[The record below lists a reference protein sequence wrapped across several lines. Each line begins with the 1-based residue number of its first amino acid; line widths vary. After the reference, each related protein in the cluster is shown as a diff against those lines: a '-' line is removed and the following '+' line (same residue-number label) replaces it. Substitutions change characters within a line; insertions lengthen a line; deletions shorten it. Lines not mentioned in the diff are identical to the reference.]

1 MAGADGQ
8 NPTERIL
15 IMTVTTP
22 GEKARKGLMA
32 TVSVAALAGLT
43 ACGGGSAEAYCD
55 TLQEHVAHLSG
66 LDASNPETMM
76 GDGMEGIMAM
86 MEEAGSDVPEEIAS
100 EHATVQEMFEEFSS
114 IDFEALMDVEAL
126 MEMDQDEM
134 AEMEAE
140 FQALEER
147 FEGAEADGERWGEW
161 VEENCD
167 IEDPVS

>member
-1 MAGADGQ
+1 
-8 NPTERIL
+8 
-15 IMTVTTP
+15 MTVTTLR
-22 GEKARKGLMA
+22 EKARRGLAA
-32 TVSVAALAGLT
+32 TVAVAALAGLT
-43 ACGGGSAEAYCD
+43 ACGSDSTEAYCD

-66 LDASNPETMM
+66 LDASNPEAMM
-76 GDGMEGIMAM
+76 GEGMDGIMAM
-86 MEEAGSDVPEEIAS
+86 MEEAESDVPDEIAS
-100 EHATVQEMFEEFSS
+100 EHATVQEMFAEFSS

-126 MEMDQDEM
+126 MEMDDAEM
-134 AEMEAE
+134 EEMEAE